1 MENNNNAIEN
11 FAIFGDLPAFDE
23 PLYVGRPNIGDRDQ
37 FIERINDILDRRW
50 LTNYGKYVQE
60 FEHRV
65 AEIVDVKHV
74 VAICNGTI
82 AIEILARALG
92 MTGEVIVPS
101 ATFIATAHALQWQ
114 QITPIFCDIDPRSHN
129 IDPAQVDKLI
139 TPRTTGIM
147 GVNLWGRPCDIAA
160 LEHISAR
167 HGLKLI
173 FDSSH
178 AFGCSY
184 KGKMIGGFGLAET
197 FSFHATKVVNCC
209 EGGALVTNDDELA
222 AKARLMTNFGFRGY
236 DNVDHIGTNG
246 KMNEMAAAMGV
257 TSLDAFDS
265 YIEKNRANYNLYR
278 ENLSGVPGLQMLLYN
293 EKERNNFQY
302 IVVEVDEVIT
312 GISRDRIIEILHKEN
327 VFARRYFYPG
337 CHRMEPY
344 RSYFPDAHLLLPK
357 TEWILNRVMVLP
369 SGTTIT
375 DGDIKGVCD
384 LIRTIVAK
392 GPEVSHLLSS

>member
-92 MTGEVIVPS
+92 MTGEVIIPS